1 MSSVADILRKYIRE
15 LIKEVRDNP
24 RVGDQLKN
32 ADGSGESG
40 EEEEE
45 EENEEEV
52 DEMNVTANI
61 VGPTLPL
68 GMKTSGKKKKP
79 GWR

>member
-1 MSSVADILRKYIRE
+1 MSVTDILRQYIRE
-15 LIKEVRDNP
+15 LIEEVRDNP

-40 EEEEE
+40 EDE
-45 EENEEEV
+45 EENAEEV

-68 GMKTSGKKKKP
+68 GMKTPGKKKKP
-79 GWR
+79 GWS

>member
-1 MSSVADILRKYIRE
+1 MSVADILRQYIRE
-15 LIKEVRDNP
+15 LIEEVRDNP
-24 RVGDQLKN
+24 HVGDQLKN

-40 EEEEE
+40 EDE

-68 GMKTSGKKKKP
+68 GMKTPGKKKKP

>member
-1 MSSVADILRKYIRE
+1 MSVTDILRQYIRE
-15 LIKEVRDNP
+15 LIEEVRDNP

-32 ADGSGESG
+32 ADGSSESG
-40 EEEEE
+40 ENE
-45 EENEEEV
+45 EENAKEV

-68 GMKTSGKKKKP
+68 GMKTPGKKKKP
-79 GWR
+79 GWS

>member
-1 MSSVADILRKYIRE
+1 MPADDILRKYIRN
-15 LIKEVRDNP
+15 LIEEVRDTP

-32 ADGSGESG
+32 ADGSPESG
-40 EEEEE
+40 DDNDD
-45 EENEEEV
+45 ENEKEV

-61 VGPTLPL
+61 VGPMLPFA
-68 GMKTSGKKKKP
+68 MKTPGKKKKP

>member
-1 MSSVADILRKYIRE
+1 MSTSDLLRRCIRE
-15 LIKEVRDNP
+15 LIEEVRDVP

-32 ADGSGESG
+32 ADGSPESG
-40 EEEEE
+40 EDDSDEDEK
-45 EENEEEV
+45 EV

-61 VGPTLPL
+61 AGPMLPL
-68 GMKTSGKKKKP
+68 GMKTPGKKKKP

>member
-1 MSSVADILRKYIRE
+1 MSVTDILRQYIRE
-15 LIKEVRDNP
+15 LIEEVRDNP

-40 EEEEE
+40 EDE

-68 GMKTSGKKKKP
+68 GMKTPGKKKKP
-79 GWR
+79 GWS